1 MNLEIPSCR
10 YNLSRFRGRWGSR
23 FQLLG
28 AEERSRDSFHSD
40 FNVIVCC
47 THSLIFQTNGRI
59 QYFRRARTIFLE
71 FERP

>member
-28 AEERSRDSFHSD
+28 AEERIGVEIHF
-40 FNVIVCC
+40 
-47 THSLIFQTNGRI
+47 TLISM
-59 QYFRRARTIFLE
+59 
-71 FERP
+71 

>member
-28 AEERSRDSFHSD
+28 AAEERSRDSFHPD
-40 FNVIVCC
+40 FNVIVCAVL
-47 THSLIFQTNGRI
+47 TL
-59 QYFRRARTIFLE
+59 
-71 FERP
+71 